1 MDGTLVSFCDFL
13 LDRIQYQGG
22 LWSRMDGADSNTV
35 HDASAAALGFYYQSQ
50 YALLMLVRLRTDDAA
65 VAIER
70 LDDIEIK
77 ANGQSLLYQLKHSIQ
92 ENPPPVTL
100 ACVALWKTIKVW
112 IDAIPLVSLADTRFH
127 LVAVGPVPDGSPLMA
142 LCDKETDREPL
153 LKAMLEEAERVV
165 AERADD
171 RANNVSLRHAARAK
185 GCEAFLALDPTI
197 RSSLFKRIFIKPD
210 EVTVSEIPADLSRH
224 MHLLPKEHRLR
235 AAESLLAWWDLQV
248 VYTLC
253 GKRDRVI
260 YRSEVEHT
268 LSSIIPQL
276 DEDKLTADFDM
287 VNHPDD
293 YEADS
298 MLYRQIALVGGKPSD
313 ISKAVREQWRA
324 VNQRAKWILEK
335 PQLRSKI
342 ASYDAKLQES
352 WSDIHTRMVEDCEA
366 CSSEEIASMGLDV
379 LRWTHDSAPKEV
391 EPISS
396 SWSGHYYVRGTYQ
409 LLAIDLKVGWHAQYL
424 KLLKE

>member
-1 MDGTLVSFCDFL
+1 
-13 LDRIQYQGG
+13 
-22 LWSRMDGADSNTV
+22 MDGADSNAV

-50 YALLMLVRLRTDDAA
+50 YALLTLVQLRADDAA

-70 LDDIEIK
+70 LDDVEIK
-77 ANGQSLLYQLKHSIQ
+77 ANGQTLLQQLKHSIQ

-100 ACVALWKTIKVW
+100 TCVALWKTIKVW
-112 IDAIPLVSLADTRFH
+112 IDAIPQVSLADTRFH
-127 LVAVGPVPDGSPLMA
+127 LVTVGSVPDESPLMA
-142 LCDKETDREPL
+142 LCAEETDREPL
-153 LKAMLEEAERVV
+153 LKAMLEEAQRVV

-185 GCEAFLALDPTI
+185 GCEAFLTLEPAT
-197 RSSLFKRIFIKPD
+197 RFSLLKRIFIKSD
-210 EVTVSEIPADLSRH
+210 EVTVSEIPAVLSRH
-224 MHLLPKEHRLR
+224 LHLLPKEHRLR

-253 GKRDRVI
+253 GKRERVI

-268 LSSIIPQL
+268 LSSIISQL

-342 ASYDAKLQES
+342 ALYDTKLQES
-352 WSDIHTRMVEDCEA
+352 WSDIHARMVEDCEA
-366 CSSEEIASMGLDV
+366 LSPEEVASLGLNV
-379 LRWTHDSAPKEV
+379 LRWTHDVAPKEV

-409 LLAIDLKVGWHAQYL
+409 LLAIDLKVGWHAHYL

>member
-1 MDGTLVSFCDFL
+1 MDGT
-13 LDRIQYQGG
+13 
-22 LWSRMDGADSNTV
+22 DSNAV

-50 YALLMLVRLRTDDAA
+50 YALLMLVRLKTDDPA

-70 LDDIEIK
+70 LDDVEIK

-127 LVAVGPVPDGSPLMA
+127 LVAVGSVPDGSPLMA
-142 LCDKETDREPL
+142 LCDEETDREPL
-153 LKAMLEEAERVV
+153 LKAMLEEAQRVV
-165 AERADD
+165 AERSDD
-171 RANNVSLRHAARAK
+171 RANKVSLRHAGRAK

-197 RSSLFKRIFIKPD
+197 RSSLLKRIFIKPD
-210 EVTVSEIPADLSRH
+210 QLTVSEIPTALSKH
-224 MHLLPKEHRLR
+224 LHLLPKEHRLR

-253 GKRDRVI
+253 GKRERVI

-366 CSSEEIASMGLDV
+366 CSPEEIASMGLDV

-424 KLLKE
+424 KLLKD